1 MRSALEICCWAE
13 TMAVIRWK
21 PVLGRIHSFLV
32 WVMDARTLP
41 RSDFP
46 VKATELVRV
55 YPVWNKSLRLFL
67 YATQGW
73 QQKRVPALR
82 GHIGRT
88 TCWRRNVLRRR
99 YWFR

>member
-13 TMAVIRWK
+13 TMAVIRWN

-67 YATQGW
+67 YATQGVATEA
-73 QQKRVPALR
+73 RPCVT
-82 GHIGRT
+82 GS
-88 TCWRRNVLRRR
+88 
-99 YWFR
+99 YW